1 MTEKNV
7 ELIQSIV
14 LPIDEVENNT
24 GQVPGLNANPREI
37 TITEYKKL
45 KNSLAKNRG
54 FTALNELKVFPW
66 LGKWITI
73 GGNMRLQAMR
83 ELGWAEVIAKPL
95 PEDTPPA
102 VVAKYI
108 LLGNASFGKWDFNA
122 LVDKWSAVDLETA
135 NISVPSDFEQPS
147 PEDFG
152 DDFSLPEG
160 EQTRERTMTFT
171 LSAEQSD
178 YIDRIIEQA
187 KNAGMYKGENI
198 AQAERHAILTDG
210 QKPRHKDADKTNT
223 EPNEEITEK
232 NGK

>member
-1 MTEKNV
+1 MGKKPQQPV
-7 ELIQSIV
+7 ESIV
-14 LPIDEVENNT
+14 LRVADIDANT
-24 GQVPGLNANPREI
+24 GQVPGIPANPREMAEI
-37 TITEYKKL
+37 DFETLKTSMQRDAEY
-45 KNSLAKNRG
+45 
-54 FTALNELKVFPW
+54 TQINELIVYPHQGRW
-66 LGKWITI
+66 VAVS
-73 GGNMRLQAMR
+73 GNMRLRAAIA
-83 ELGWAEVIAKPL
+83 LGWKTITAKII

-187 KNAGMYKGENI
+187 KNAGIPTGECFGNADDEANI
-198 AQAERHAILTDG
+198 IYAISKQWDE
-210 QKPRHKDADKTNT
+210 QKKSS
-223 EPNEEITEK
+223 
-232 NGK
+232 

>member
-66 LGKWITI
+66 HGKWITI

-95 PEDTPPA
+95 PEDTDIETLNR
-102 VVAKYI
+102 YI
-108 LLGNASFGKWDFNA
+108 LLDNASFGKWDFDCLANEYDINDIVDAAINIPTPEEDEGERREEDEKGGVCRHFTFSPEQVEFMKDVIRKAREQMPKDIAQRTDNANRNGNA
-122 LVDKWSAVDLETA
+122 LFYIFCQW
-135 NISVPSDFEQPS
+135 
-147 PEDFG
+147 
-152 DDFSLPEG
+152 
-160 EQTRERTMTFT
+160 ERNHNNR
-171 LSAEQSD
+171 S
-178 YIDRIIEQA
+178 
-187 KNAGMYKGENI
+187 KV
-198 AQAERHAILTDG
+198 
-210 QKPRHKDADKTNT
+210 
-223 EPNEEITEK
+223 
-232 NGK
+232 

>member
-66 LGKWITI
+66 HGKWITI

-95 PEDTPPA
+95 PEDTDIETLNR
-102 VVAKYI
+102 YI
-108 LLGNASFGKWDFNA
+108 LLDNASFGKWDFDCLANEYDINDIVDAAIDIPTPEEDEGERREEDEKGGVCRHFTFSPEQVEFMKDVIRKGREQMPKDIAQRTDNANRNGNA
-122 LVDKWSAVDLETA
+122 LFYIFCQW
-135 NISVPSDFEQPS
+135 
-147 PEDFG
+147 
-152 DDFSLPEG
+152 
-160 EQTRERTMTFT
+160 ERNHNNR
-171 LSAEQSD
+171 S
-178 YIDRIIEQA
+178 
-187 KNAGMYKGENI
+187 KV
-198 AQAERHAILTDG
+198 
-210 QKPRHKDADKTNT
+210 
-223 EPNEEITEK
+223 
-232 NGK
+232 

>member
-66 LGKWITI
+66 HGKWITI

-95 PEDTPPA
+95 PEDTDIETLNR
-102 VVAKYI
+102 YI
-108 LLGNASFGKWDFNA
+108 LLDNASFGKWDFDCLANEYDINDIVDAAISIPTPEEDEGERREEDEKGGVCRHFTFSPEQVEFMKDVIRNAREQMPKDIAQRTDNANRNGNA
-122 LVDKWSAVDLETA
+122 LFYIFCQW
-135 NISVPSDFEQPS
+135 
-147 PEDFG
+147 
-152 DDFSLPEG
+152 
-160 EQTRERTMTFT
+160 ERNHNNR
-171 LSAEQSD
+171 S
-178 YIDRIIEQA
+178 
-187 KNAGMYKGENI
+187 KV
-198 AQAERHAILTDG
+198 
-210 QKPRHKDADKTNT
+210 
-223 EPNEEITEK
+223 
-232 NGK
+232 

>member
-1 MTEKNV
+1 MAEKNV

-66 LGKWITI
+66 QGKWITI

-95 PEDTPPA
+95 PEDIDIETLNR
-102 VVAKYI
+102 YI
-108 LLGNASFGKWDFNA
+108 LLDNASFGKWDFNA

-187 KNAGMYKGENI
+187 KNAGIPTGECFGNADDEANI
-198 AQAERHAILTDG
+198 IYAISKQWDE
-210 QKPRHKDADKTNT
+210 QKKSS
-223 EPNEEITEK
+223 
-232 NGK
+232 

>member
-66 LGKWITI
+66 HGKWITI

-95 PEDTPPA
+95 PEDT
-102 VVAKYI
+102 
-108 LLGNASFGKWDFNA
+108 
-122 LVDKWSAVDLETA
+122 DLETLNRIFFSITRVLA
-135 NISVPSDFEQPS
+135 NGTSIVS
-147 PEDFG
+147 PTSTTSTILSMLRLTSRHRKKTKVRGEKKTKRVEFADT
-152 DDFSLPEG
+152 SLLL
-160 EQTRERTMTFT
+160 RNK
-171 LSAEQSD
+171 SNS
-178 YIDRIIEQA
+178 
-187 KNAGMYKGENI
+187 
-198 AQAERHAILTDG
+198 
-210 QKPRHKDADKTNT
+210 
-223 EPNEEITEK
+223 
-232 NGK
+232 

>member
-1 MTEKNV
+1 MTKKNV

-54 FTALNELKVFPW
+54 FTALNELKVFLW

-95 PEDTPPA
+95 PEDTDIDTLNR
-102 VVAKYI
+102 YI
-108 LLGNASFGKWDFNA
+108 LLDNASFGKWDFDCLANEYDINDIVDAAINIPTPEEDEGERREEDEKGGVRRHFTFAPEQVEFMKDVIRKGREQMPKDIAQRTDNANRNGNA
-122 LVDKWSAVDLETA
+122 LFYIFCQW
-135 NISVPSDFEQPS
+135 
-147 PEDFG
+147 
-152 DDFSLPEG
+152 
-160 EQTRERTMTFT
+160 ERNHNNR
-171 LSAEQSD
+171 S
-178 YIDRIIEQA
+178 
-187 KNAGMYKGENI
+187 KV
-198 AQAERHAILTDG
+198 
-210 QKPRHKDADKTNT
+210 
-223 EPNEEITEK
+223 
-232 NGK
+232 

>member
-66 LGKWITI
+66 HGKWITI

-95 PEDTPPA
+95 PEDTDIETLNR
-102 VVAKYI
+102 YI
-108 LLGNASFGKWDFNA
+108 LLDNASFGKWDFDCLANEYDINDIVDAAINIPTPEEDEGERREEDEKGGVCRHFTFSPEQVEFMKDVIRKGREQMPKDIAQRTDNANRNGNA
-122 LVDKWSAVDLETA
+122 LFYIFCQW
-135 NISVPSDFEQPS
+135 
-147 PEDFG
+147 
-152 DDFSLPEG
+152 
-160 EQTRERTMTFT
+160 ERNHNNR
-171 LSAEQSD
+171 S
-178 YIDRIIEQA
+178 
-187 KNAGMYKGENI
+187 KV
-198 AQAERHAILTDG
+198 
-210 QKPRHKDADKTNT
+210 
-223 EPNEEITEK
+223 
-232 NGK
+232 

>member
-45 KNSLAKNRG
+45 KNSIAKNRG

-66 LGKWITI
+66 HGKWITI

-95 PEDTPPA
+95 PEDTDIETLNR
-102 VVAKYI
+102 YI
-108 LLGNASFGKWDFNA
+108 LLDNASFGKWDFDCLANEYDINDIVDAAINIPTPEEDEGERREEDEKGGVCRHFTFSPEQVEFMKDVIRKAREQMPKDIAQRTDNANRNGNA
-122 LVDKWSAVDLETA
+122 LFYIFCQW
-135 NISVPSDFEQPS
+135 
-147 PEDFG
+147 
-152 DDFSLPEG
+152 
-160 EQTRERTMTFT
+160 ERNHNNR
-171 LSAEQSD
+171 S
-178 YIDRIIEQA
+178 
-187 KNAGMYKGENI
+187 KV
-198 AQAERHAILTDG
+198 
-210 QKPRHKDADKTNT
+210 
-223 EPNEEITEK
+223 
-232 NGK
+232 

>member
-66 LGKWITI
+66 HGKWITI

-95 PEDTPPA
+95 PEDTDIETLNR
-102 VVAKYI
+102 YI
-108 LLGNASFGKWDFNA
+108 LLDNASFGKWDFDCLANEYDINDI
-122 LVDKWSAVDLETA
+122 VDAA
-135 NISVPSDFEQPS
+135 INIPT
-147 PEDFG
+147 PEED
-152 DDFSLPEG
+152 EG
-160 EQTRERTMTFT
+160 ERRE
-171 LSAEQSD
+171 ED
-178 YIDRIIEQA
+178 
-187 KNAGMYKGENI
+187 
-198 AQAERHAILTDG
+198 ERVEF
-210 QKPRHKDADKTNT
+210 ADTSLLLRNKSNS
-223 EPNEEITEK
+223 
-232 NGK
+232 

>member
-66 LGKWITI
+66 HGKWITI

-95 PEDTPPA
+95 PEDTDIETLNR
-102 VVAKYI
+102 YI
-108 LLGNASFGKWDFNA
+108 LLDNASFGKWDFDCLANEYDINDIVDAAINIPTPEEDEGERREEDEKGGVCRHFTFSPEQVEFMKDVIRNAREQMPKDIAQRTDNANRNGNA
-122 LVDKWSAVDLETA
+122 LFYIFCQW
-135 NISVPSDFEQPS
+135 
-147 PEDFG
+147 
-152 DDFSLPEG
+152 
-160 EQTRERTMTFT
+160 ERNHNNR
-171 LSAEQSD
+171 S
-178 YIDRIIEQA
+178 
-187 KNAGMYKGENI
+187 KV
-198 AQAERHAILTDG
+198 
-210 QKPRHKDADKTNT
+210 
-223 EPNEEITEK
+223 
-232 NGK
+232 

>member
-66 LGKWITI
+66 HGKWITI

-95 PEDTPPA
+95 PEDTDIETLNR
-102 VVAKYI
+102 YI
-108 LLGNASFGKWDFNA
+108 LLDNASFGKWDFDCLANEYDINDIVDAAINIPTPEEDEKGGVCRHFTFSPEQVEFMKDVIRNAREQMPKDIAQRTDNANRNGNA
-122 LVDKWSAVDLETA
+122 LFYIFCQW
-135 NISVPSDFEQPS
+135 
-147 PEDFG
+147 
-152 DDFSLPEG
+152 
-160 EQTRERTMTFT
+160 ERNHNNR
-171 LSAEQSD
+171 S
-178 YIDRIIEQA
+178 
-187 KNAGMYKGENI
+187 KV
-198 AQAERHAILTDG
+198 
-210 QKPRHKDADKTNT
+210 
-223 EPNEEITEK
+223 
-232 NGK
+232 

>member
-66 LGKWITI
+66 HGKWITI

-95 PEDTPPA
+95 PEDTDIETLNR
-102 VVAKYI
+102 YI
-108 LLGNASFGKWDFNA
+108 LLDNASFGKWDFDCLANEYDINDIVDAAINIPTPEEDEGERREEDEKGGVCRHFTFSPEQVEFMKDVIRNARKQMPKDIAQRTDNANRNGNA
-122 LVDKWSAVDLETA
+122 LFYIFCQW
-135 NISVPSDFEQPS
+135 
-147 PEDFG
+147 
-152 DDFSLPEG
+152 
-160 EQTRERTMTFT
+160 ERNHNNR
-171 LSAEQSD
+171 S
-178 YIDRIIEQA
+178 
-187 KNAGMYKGENI
+187 KV
-198 AQAERHAILTDG
+198 
-210 QKPRHKDADKTNT
+210 
-223 EPNEEITEK
+223 
-232 NGK
+232 

>member
-66 LGKWITI
+66 HGKWITI

-95 PEDTPPA
+95 PEDTDIETLNR
-102 VVAKYI
+102 YI
-108 LLGNASFGKWDFNA
+108 LLDNASFGKWDFDCLANEYDSNDIVDAAINIPTPEEDEGERREEDEKGGVCRHFTFSPEQVEFMKDVIRKAREQMPKDIAQRTDNANRNGNA
-122 LVDKWSAVDLETA
+122 LFYIFCQW
-135 NISVPSDFEQPS
+135 
-147 PEDFG
+147 
-152 DDFSLPEG
+152 
-160 EQTRERTMTFT
+160 ERNHNNR
-171 LSAEQSD
+171 S
-178 YIDRIIEQA
+178 
-187 KNAGMYKGENI
+187 KV
-198 AQAERHAILTDG
+198 
-210 QKPRHKDADKTNT
+210 
-223 EPNEEITEK
+223 
-232 NGK
+232 

>member
-1 MTEKNV
+1 MGKKPQQPV
-7 ELIQSIV
+7 ESIV
-14 LPIDEVENNT
+14 LRVADIDANT
-24 GQVPGLNANPREI
+24 GQMPGIPANPREMAEI
-37 TITEYKKL
+37 DFETLKTSMQRDAEYTKI
-45 KNSLAKNRG
+45 
-54 FTALNELKVFPW
+54 NELIVYPHQGRW
-66 LGKWITI
+66 VAVS
-73 GGNMRLQAMR
+73 GNMRLRAAIA
-83 ELGWAEVIAKPL
+83 LGWKTITAKII

-122 LVDKWSAVDLETA
+122 LVDKWSAFDLDAA

-178 YIDRIIEQA
+178 YLDRIIEQA
-187 KNAGMYKGENI
+187 KSAGIPTGECFGNADDEANI
-198 AQAERHAILTDG
+198 IYAISKQWDE
-210 QKPRHKDADKTNT
+210 QKKS
-223 EPNEEITEK
+223 
-232 NGK
+232 

>member
-66 LGKWITI
+66 HGKWITI

-95 PEDTPPA
+95 PEDTDLETLNR
-102 VVAKYI
+102 YI
-108 LLGNASFGKWDFNA
+108 LLDNASFGKWDFDCLANEYDINDIVDAAINIPTPEEDEGERREEDEKGGVCRLFTFAPEQVEFMKDVIRKGREQMPKDIAQRTDNANRNGNA
-122 LVDKWSAVDLETA
+122 LFYIFCQW
-135 NISVPSDFEQPS
+135 
-147 PEDFG
+147 
-152 DDFSLPEG
+152 
-160 EQTRERTMTFT
+160 ERNHNNR
-171 LSAEQSD
+171 S
-178 YIDRIIEQA
+178 
-187 KNAGMYKGENI
+187 KV
-198 AQAERHAILTDG
+198 
-210 QKPRHKDADKTNT
+210 
-223 EPNEEITEK
+223 
-232 NGK
+232 